1 MELNLH
7 SERAFCVFV
16 RYEWIYSA
24 CGSRSTH
31 GLAPQSADTEPVHC
45 FNATDSWS
53 TPLSSSFIIPQKDV
67 SASSW
72 TLEAQNFHFNNSVCN
87 NSIKRFLYFSSFYEP
102 AFIYRYILFES

>member
-24 CGSRSTH
+24 CGYRWTH
-31 GLAPQSADTEPVHC
+31 GLALQQADAEPVYC

-67 SASSW
+67 SASG
-72 TLEAQNFHFNNSVCN
+72 
-87 NSIKRFLYFSSFYEP
+87 
-102 AFIYRYILFES
+102 